1 MENKFDNNIFSFIF
15 DNFYNPVFI
24 CKAEKKEIIKVNKA
38 AIEKFGYSNEEFL
51 TMTMFDLLYEINVE
65 NLKEKEKK
73 ILECGKD
80 ICEIKMKTKNNKIL
94 FIEMHCTLFNYDST
108 QFIICYIDDKTEK
121 IELEKEYKKLIKA
134 LEQSSNVIVITDIN
148 GNIEYVNPAFEKL
161 TGYRVD
167 EAIGKNPRILKS
179 GYHDNEFYKILWN
192 TIKSGAVWEGEFLNL
207 KKDGTKFWEAATITP
222 VKNEK
227 NEIVNFICVKEDIT
241 KRKELIDLLNIA
253 KEKADEANRLKS
265 EFLANM
271 SHEIRTP
278 MNAILGFTDIL
289 LEEEKDENK
298 KEYLKL
304 IKQSG
309 NNLLNLLNDIIDFSK
324 IESGKIEIEY
334 REFNLKHLL
343 SHIYNMFKIKAEEK
357 KIDLQLIIDDNVP
370 DNIFLDELRLNQ
382 IIVNLVSNAIKF
394 TEKGYVKIHCNRED
408 NNLVISISDTGIGI
422 SSDKISKIFKPFE
435 QGDSSISRKYGGT
448 GLGLTITKK
457 LVELMKGQILVKSK
471 ENEGSTFKV
480 LFKIEEGKKEKR
492 IVNLEIRKKF
502 ENILKLSSD
511 DIINKWINNPKI
523 KNEEIKKILIQFLKN
538 LIEKDIKQLENAIKI
553 SKESDIKF
561 LCNNLL
567 ISTEKLG
574 LEEITEILK
583 LILSEIYNENYRIEL
598 ISELFLILKEIINK
612 ISESIEIKKV
622 ETTIKRK
629 LRILVAADNL
639 TNQKLIGLYLKK
651 LGEEADLAENGK
663 QVLELLEKKEYDL
676 IFLDIQMPIMD
687 GVQTIKELKSNEKY
701 KNIYTIALTAHA
713 LKGDAEKYISYGF
726 DDYMSKPLDLNKIQE
741 KINKVFLL
749 VQSKKPEKKEDNIQ
763 CIEIKLN
770 EAQKEK
776 LIEIINELE
785 KNIKIFSPSKIK
797 KLANEIILLDEK
809 HEYFKK
815 IKNDLYQ
822 IADRLNEQKLFDL
835 IQNLKEKIQNEKK

>member
-394 TEKGYVKIHCNRED
+394 TEKGDVKIHCKIED
-408 NNLVISISDTGIGI
+408 NNLTISVSDTGIGI
-422 SSDKISKIFKPFE
+422 PYEKIAKIFNPFE
-435 QGDSSISRKYGGT
+435 QGDASISRKFGGT
-448 GLGLTITKK
+448 GLGLAITKK
-457 LVELMKGQILVKSK
+457 LIELMKGKIKVTSK
-471 ENEGSTFKV
+471 ENEGSIFTIQLKV
-480 LFKIEEGKKEKR
+480 EKAKKEKTL
-492 IVNLEIRKKF
+492 VNLEIRKNF
-502 ENILKLSSD
+502 ENILRLSGD
-511 DIINKWINNPKI
+511 EIINKWLHNPKI
-523 KNEEIKKILIQFLKN
+523 KNEEIKKILIQFLKS
-538 LIEKDIKQLENAIKI
+538 LINNDIKQLENAIKI
-553 SKESDIKF
+553 RNESDIKF
-561 LCNNLL
+561 LCNNLI
-567 ISTEKLG
+567 ISTENLG
-574 LEEITEILK
+574 LNELTTIIK
-583 LILSEIYNENYRIEL
+583 LLLSEIHKKEYQIEL
-598 ISELFLILKEIINK
+598 ISELFLILKEIITK
-612 ISESIEIKKV
+612 ISESNALKSV

-629 LRILVAADNL
+629 LRILVADDNL

-651 LGEEADLAENGK
+651 LGEEADFAENGK
-663 QVLELLEKKEYDL
+663 QVLELLEKKEYNL

-701 KNIYTIALTAHA
+701 KKIYTIALTAHA

-726 DDYMSKPLDLNKIQE
+726 DDYMSKPLDLNKMKE

-749 VQSKKPEKKEDNIQ
+749 IQSKKIETKESI
-763 CIEIKLN
+763 IEDTELKLN
-770 EAQKEK
+770 QEQKDK
-776 LIEIINELE
+776 LLEIINELE
-785 KNIKIFSPSKIK
+785 KNIKIFSPTKIQR
-797 KLANEIILLDEK
+797 LADEIIKIDMNQK
-809 HEYFKK
+809 YFTK
-815 IKNDLYQ
+815 IKNEIYQ
-822 IADRLNEQKLFDL
+822 IADKLNEQML
-835 IQNLKEKIQNEKK
+835 INLIEHLKEKIANEKE